1 MWTVDYEKNAPK
13 KLNKPILIEGL
24 PGIGHVGKV
33 AIDYVID
40 ELKAKKLATF
50 FSYTMPNSV
59 FINEKNIVELPTIEM
74 YYKKMKKQDLLLLSG
89 DVQPLDEQ
97 SCYSFTDAVLD
108 LFQKF
113 TGTEVITTGGIGLS
127 QVPRE
132 PKIFCT
138 GTNKEIIE
146 KYSRN
151 SNVRTKLHGLIGP
164 IVGVSGTLLGVSA
177 RRKIPA
183 VTLLVETLQHPL
195 YLGVKEARELVKFL
209 NERLKLNLNLQN
221 LDKEIKQIEKEV
233 MKKSQE
239 FAKVQEAKK
248 QTETKSYIG

>member
-13 KLNKPILIEGL
+13 QLNKPILIEGL

-33 AIDYVID
+33 AIDYIID

-74 YYKKMKKQDLLLLSG
+74 YYKKMKKQDLLLLAG
-89 DVQPLDEQ
+89 DIQPLDEQ

-113 TGTEVITTGGIGLS
+113 SGSEVITTGGIGLS
-127 QVPRE
+127 QVPKE

-151 SNVRTKLHGLIGP
+151 SNVKTQLHGLIGP
-164 IVGVSGTLLGVSA
+164 IVGVSGTLLGVSG

-183 VTLLVETLQHPL
+183 ATLLVETLQHPL

-209 NERLKLNLNLQN
+209 NERLKLGLDLKN

-239 FAKVQEAKK
+239 FAKLQETKK
-248 QTETKSYIG
+248 QSETKSYIG